1 MKAVVMAGGEGTR
14 LRPLTS
20 NQPKPMVPIV
30 GKPCMEHILELLKD
44 HGFEEVIVTLAFLPQ
59 AIRGFFGTGESLGM
73 EIEYSVEETPLGT
86 AGSVRLA
93 SDRLD
98 DTFLVISGD
107 ALCDFDLSSL
117 VRFHQEKGAA
127 VTIGLKS
134 VENPLEFGIV
144 VTDEDGRIERF
155 LEKPSWSQVFSDTIN
170 TGVYVLQ
177 PEVLRHIPDDRP
189 FDFSKELF
197 PLLLEMGRPLYGF
210 VMEGYWQDIGN
221 LDQYRQANFDALD
234 ESVRLQ
240 IPGIRLRGNIW
251 VGEGVDLA
259 DLDTVERPAFIGN
272 YCRVAPDATV
282 GEYSVLG
289 ASVTLR
295 EGARTARSVIDASSH
310 IGRSA
315 LVEGAILGRSCD
327 IRANARL
334 HDGVSIGDEVV
345 IGSESVVMPGVRIYP
360 YKEVESGAH
369 LFESL
374 IWESRATSHLF
385 TRDGVSGL
393 VNVDLTPETAVRLA
407 AALGT
412 ALKRGA
418 RVVGSR
424 ESARACRMIKRT
436 MLSGLNSTGVDVSD
450 LRVLPSAVAR
460 HLLKT
465 ESYDM
470 GFHVGLSP
478 TDPEVVQVRFFE
490 QTGVQLGSGLE
501 KEIEKN
507 FVRREL
513 RLVGAGDVGAVDYP
527 ARVRETYAQDLCE
540 SVDGEAIAA
549 RHYRIVV
556 DYGYSA
562 ASYLLPLVL
571 GPLSVE
577 TISAHGFSGGSGGE
591 AGLSAEELLGQT
603 RKLVGAVGADLGVVF
618 DRAAERLFLVDEA
631 GQDVPPEQTLLLFL
645 RLLAAAGKTGKVAV
659 PVTVTHHVERMAEAA
674 GFEVVRTP
682 HSLAALTRAAA
693 EEGVVF
699 AGGVG
704 GGYVF
709 PEFIPAYDA
718 VASVAKL
725 LELLAP
731 VGRPLSELVA
741 ELPQPALVHETL
753 NCPWSMKGT
762 VMRVVTERLKGR
774 ELDLTDG
781 IKVFDNGGW
790 AQVLPDPD
798 EPLVHVFAEGD
809 TEEATAELAGEMR
822 GLVQGVLEEEPGA
835 VERRLES
842 QV

>member
-1 MKAVVMAGGEGTR
+1 
-14 LRPLTS
+14 
-20 NQPKPMVPIV
+20 
-30 GKPCMEHILELLKD
+30 
-44 HGFEEVIVTLAFLPQ
+44 
-59 AIRGFFGTGESLGM
+59 
-73 EIEYSVEETPLGT
+73 
-86 AGSVRLA
+86 
-93 SDRLD
+93 
-98 DTFLVISGD
+98 
-107 ALCDFDLSSL
+107 
-117 VRFHQEKGAA
+117 
-127 VTIGLKS
+127 
-134 VENPLEFGIV
+134 
-144 VTDEDGRIERF
+144 
-155 LEKPSWSQVFSDTIN
+155 
-170 TGVYVLQ
+170 
-177 PEVLRHIPDDRP
+177 
-189 FDFSKELF
+189 
-197 PLLLEMGRPLYGF
+197 
-210 VMEGYWQDIGN
+210 
-221 LDQYRQANFDALD
+221 
-234 ESVRLQ
+234 
-240 IPGIRLRGNIW
+240 
-251 VGEGVDLA
+251 
-259 DLDTVERPAFIGN
+259 
-272 YCRVAPDATV
+272 
-282 GEYSVLG
+282 
-289 ASVTLR
+289 
-295 EGARTARSVIDASSH
+295 
-310 IGRSA
+310 
-315 LVEGAILGRSCD
+315 
-327 IRANARL
+327 
-334 HDGVSIGDEVV
+334 
-345 IGSESVVMPGVRIYP
+345 VVMPGVRIYP

-470 GFHVGLSP
+470 GFHVGLSHN
-478 TDPEVVQVRFFE
+478 DPEVVQVHFFE
-490 QTGVQLGSGLE
+490 QPGVQLGSGLE

-513 RLVGAGDVGAVDYP
+513 RLVGAGDVGVVDYP
-527 ARVRETYAQDLCE
+527 ARVRETYAQDLVR
-540 SVDGEAIAA
+540 SVDGEAIAG
-549 RHYRIVV
+549 RGYRIVV

-562 ASYLLPLVL
+562 ASYLLPLIL

-577 TISAHGFSGGSGGE
+577 AISAHGFSGGSASE
-591 AGLSAEELLGQT
+591 PGLSLDELLVQT

-618 DRAAERLFLVDEA
+618 DRAAERLFIVDEQ
-631 GQDVPPEQTLLLFL
+631 GEDVAPEPTLLLFL
-645 RLLAAAGKTGKVAV
+645 RLLGAAGKTGKIAV
-659 PVTVTHHVERMAEAA
+659 PVTVTSQVDRMAEAA

-699 AGGVG
+699 AGAVG

-709 PEFIPAYDA
+709 PEFLPAYDA
-718 VASVAKL
+718 VASLAKL

-741 ELPQPALVHETL
+741 DLPEPLLVHETL

-762 VMRVVTERLKGR
+762 VMRVVTEQLKGR
-774 ELDLTDG
+774 TTDLTDG
-781 IKVFDNGGW
+781 IKVFDERGW

-798 EPLVHVFAEGD
+798 EPLVHVFAEGGSH
-809 TEEATAELAGEMR
+809 EASAELAAELR
-822 GLVQGVLEEEPGA
+822 ALVESVLDVEQEPA
-835 VERRLES
+835 VAERTLES